1 MMKIGYARVSGA
13 TGQEGGLE
21 TQIAALES
29 AGCERIYK
37 EKLSG
42 KNTKR
47 PELQA
52 MLKALRP
59 SDCVVISKL
68 DRLCRSMSD
77 MFKTL
82 EQIRDEGAGLV
93 SLDGAIDTSDS
104 SPCKDLLWQLLAS
117 IAEFERKLIFQRCE
131 EGRVRAKAAGKHL
144 GRHSKTTKQQD
155 EQMKLAYDQGQ
166 SYAQI
171 GKTFGIS
178 RMSVYRRLKG
188 HIEAKKET
196 EISCKNNQKN

>member
-1 MMKIGYARVSGA
+1 MKIGYSRVSGA
-13 TGQEGGLE
+13 TGQDSGLK
-21 TQIAALES
+21 TQIKLLEE
-29 AGCERIYK
+29 AGCERIYS

-52 MLKALRP
+52 MLKSLRP
-59 SDCVVISKL
+59 NDTVFITKL

-82 EQIRDEGAGLV
+82 EQIKEAGAGLV

-104 SPCKDLLWQLLAS
+104 SPCKDLLWQLLSS

-131 EGRVRAKAAGKHL
+131 DGRARAKEMGKHL
-144 GRHSKTTKQQD
+144 GRFSKTTVEQD
-155 EQMKLAYDQGQ
+155 EQMKLAHDQGQ

-171 GKTFGIS
+171 GKTFGVS

-188 HIEAKKET
+188 HIEAKKA
-196 EISCKNNQKN
+196 